1 MIQKTRLTAGFL
13 SRPIYEPEIDQNLM
27 TKLASEK
34 SQRVQLESE
43 NNYLKDELKK
53 QREKN
58 TTSIRTSDQPLK
70 PANYLEVKE
79 FYILEDGTNGEERS

>member
-1 MIQKTRLTAGFL
+1 MA
-13 SRPIYEPEIDQNLM
+13 
-27 TKLASEK
+27 KLASEK

>member
-13 SRPIYEPEIDQNLM
+13 SRPIYEPEAEQNLLS
-27 TKLASEK
+27 KLATEK

-43 NNYLKDELKK
+43 NIYLKEEIKK

-58 TTSIRTSDQPLK
+58 ITSIRTSDQPLK
-70 PANYLEVKE
+70 PANYFEVKE
-79 FYILEDGTNGEERS
+79 FYISEDGTNGEERL